1 VPSLVPGTHLVNH
14 HGDTEVAEVV
24 ERTAAFVLSVPPW
37 FYCASRAGRRGWPGQ
52 ARPRSAL

>member
-24 ERTAAFVLSVPPW
+24 ERTAAFVLSVVLLRFARLKTW
-37 FYCASRAGRRGWPGQ
+37 VAGTSPATERFDC
-52 ARPRSAL
+52 